1 MNNLFN
7 MDGPLFR
14 FLSKVADLMILNIIF
29 LISCI
34 PIVTIGASITALS
47 YVTLKMKDGEEGYV
61 FKTFFRSFRENFKQA
76 TLIWLM
82 MLVLAVVMAVD
93 FLIIGNMEGT
103 MSMVMKVLVGMGA
116 LIWLME
122 FTYVFPLQS
131 RFYNTIKGTLQNA
144 LLLAIANFPKTFC
157 MMAVTIFA
165 VLATLWNSYTVWYGL
180 LVWILLGF
188 AVISWI
194 NSHFLHGIFK
204 KLMPAQEEEEETED
218 GEVSPEMEDIRIKSE
233 EIPENGG
240 KSGEIR

>member
-34 PIVTIGASITALS
+34 PIVTIGASVTALS

-61 FKTFFRSFRENFKQA
+61 FKTFFRSFRENFKQS
-76 TLIWLM
+76 TLIWLL
-82 MLVLAVVMAVD
+82 MLLLAVVMVVD

-103 MSMVMKVLVGMGA
+103 MSRVMKVLVGMGA

-131 RFYNTIKGTLQNA
+131 RFYNTIRQTLQNA
-144 LLLAIANFPKTFC
+144 LLLSIANFPKTLC
-157 MMAVTIFA
+157 MMAVTIIA
-165 VLATLWNSYTVWYGL
+165 VLATMWNSYTVWYGL

-194 NSHFLHGIFK
+194 NSHFFYGIFK
-204 KLMPAQEEEEETED
+204 KLMPDQEEEQETEE
-218 GEVSPEMEDIRIKSE
+218 GELSPEMEAVRTKTE